1 MSLAPCHS
9 LAPLLCLLTLSS
21 SLPGLLKTPK
31 DEHIV
36 YTEEGSYPYLVEY
49 EEENEKEKAKIEND
63 YEGESPSDEDVME
76 TEGEQNLIPEL
87 IDSVEEEEEEEKEEG
102 LEKEDKEEGEKEEEN
117 KDKGEKEEKEKGKDE
132 KKPVHDIKDVKVG
145 AAIIQHHQLNQQ
157 EIKLRR
163 V

>member
-1 MSLAPCHS
+1 
-9 LAPLLCLLTLSS
+9 
-21 SLPGLLKTPK
+21 LPGLIKTPK

-36 YTEEGSYPYLVEY
+36 ETEEGNSYLVEY
-49 EEENEKEKAKIEND
+49 EDKNGEPEPIKEND
-63 YEGESPSDEDVME
+63 YDGEEPSDENIME

-87 IDSVEEEEEEEKEEG
+87 IDSVEEEEEEEQEEG
-102 LEKEDKEEGEKEEEN
+102 LEKEDKDEGGKEEEK
-117 KDKGEKEEKEKGKDE
+117 KDKGEQEEKEKE
-132 KKPVHDIKDVKVG
+132 KKEPVHDIKDVKVG

>member
-1 MSLAPCHS
+1 M
-9 LAPLLCLLTLSS
+9 
-21 SLPGLLKTPK
+21 
-31 DEHIV
+31 E
-36 YTEEGSYPYLVEY
+36 TEEGNSYLVEY
-49 EEENEKEKAKIEND
+49 EDKNGEPEPIKEND

-102 LEKEDKEEGEKEEEN
+102 LEKEEGEKEEEK
-117 KDKGEKEEKEKGKDE
+117 KDKGEKEEKEKE
-132 KKPVHDIKDVKVG
+132 KKEPVHDIKDVKVG